1 MTRRGELLYKIIQ
14 WDEELLQTA
23 GKVPAGPLFQIEG
36 TTNAVSQLHLL
47 HCEPNPVALS
57 NDLSAV
63 HMSDE
68 GMNILEP
75 LKINET
81 HVVVDV
87 SHFSG
92 FGLVVDFVRGL
103 LNIQRPISSQVLL
116 FHRPIWTEKSQKINV
131 FLLPKNVPLEEVK
144 QKQENADYIEATSS
158 CHLIK
163 DRTYTLQCP
172 EATLVQPMSVL
183 FDLQYGPNYHPTFEI
198 RLSPLKTEATVT
210 VCGEPAK
217 SVWMYHVDLT
227 PKEGVK
233 SASGSTSFTV
243 LPPANEPSTSDITGR
258 DSGTQDVESLNFSS
272 EEEEK
277 VFAVRKGFIDRVSGS
292 VVKSLLD
299 IFLQREVINY
309 SEKEQIQAKQQERDI
324 AEALVDMVLKKG
336 KTACTIMID
345 ALRKLDPFLSDT
357 LKLTQGDEA
366 CM

>member
-1 MTRRGELLYKIIQ
+1 MIEVRDRDPADESTAHCVFNNNVSSFKFCLEMTKNAELGLALCTSNTWLVLHRFTGLGPGVFLCQLTGLGFTMTRRGELLYKIIQ

-47 HCEPNPVALS
+47 HCEPNPGKSVS
-57 NDLSAV
+57 
-63 HMSDE
+63 

-131 FLLPKNVPLEEVK
+131 FLLPKNVPLEEVRGH
-144 QKQENADYIEATSS
+144 NYIEATSS

-172 EATLVQPMSVL
+172 EATLVQPMVNS
-183 FDLQYGPNYHPTFEI
+183 FDYQNFYGPNYHPTFEI

-227 PKEGVK
+227 PKEAALGQTDGSEVANLRHRWVK
-233 SASGSTSFTV
+233 CLAQGHNANNPLYQLSYCRPDRSF
-243 LPPANEPSTSDITGR
+243 
-258 DSGTQDVESLNFSS
+258 
-272 EEEEK
+272 
-277 VFAVRKGFIDRVSGS
+277 
-292 VVKSLLD
+292 
-299 IFLQREVINY
+299 
-309 SEKEQIQAKQQERDI
+309 
-324 AEALVDMVLKKG
+324 
-336 KTACTIMID
+336 
-345 ALRKLDPFLSDT
+345 
-357 LKLTQGDEA
+357 
-366 CM
+366 